1 MKESKFVAGS
11 LFILLIAIFVFNV
24 GVSDVKS
31 KPPASTPTPD
41 ATPTPVVPADGEPTA
56 TPEPTP
62 TATPTAEPTP
72 TATPVKIPTTLD
84 SWAWSS
90 NIGWVDFRDIAINE
104 NNGLLSGYGWSPNI
118 GWIKFHDLS
127 DYPNNGARG
136 NPAQMDLN
144 TGVVSGWIR
153 ACAGTVGG
161 ETPKTGADCRSM
173 DSRTDGWDG
182 WIELADD
189 RKSNDRVRMDLKTG
203 KLSGFA
209 WGSDVIG
216 WLNFG
221 AQHEKQDFTGRCV
234 GSSDQRGVITFSA
247 FASGGYGDYWYR
259 WNGVGNYSKDA
270 NQLVIPASNKSSETA
285 TLQIIDMVDGKLI
298 EPICPTVERKGN
310 TINGSCTIN
319 GVSNGILNTFVG
331 DSVTIALSGVWGG
344 SGGPFTYKLV
354 LGSQVE
360 NYANPTVKTFNAPF
374 TDQVFIRATDRQ
386 GVITSNIFCGQI
398 NAINRELTLKI
409 GPNGNVASQ
418 NEYRVKVG
426 SNFGLKWINTLP
438 AYSNN
443 YIDSSNNPDG
453 YTCSRSVAKIDGVN
467 WVNSWENNKDQSG
480 SVSDLN
486 TSQVGKYTF
495 SINCL
500 SQKFGTKQ
508 ASVLLNVILTTVE
521 EI

>member
-259 WNGVGNYSKDA
+259 WNGIGNYSKDA
-270 NQLVIPASNKSSETA
+270 NQLVIPVSNKSSETA
-285 TLQIIDMVDGKLI
+285 TLQIIDMVDGNLL
-298 EPICPTVERKGN
+298 EPICPIVERKGG
-310 TINGSCTIN
+310 TIQGTCTIN
-319 GVSNGILNTFVG
+319 GVSNGILNMFVG
-331 DSVTIALSGVWGG
+331 DSATISLNNVWGG
-344 SGGPFTYKLV
+344 GGGPFSYKLV
-354 LGSQVE
+354 LGNLVQDFNNSL
-360 NYANPTVKTFNAPF
+360 VKTFDAPF
-374 TDQVFIRATDRQ
+374 SGQVFVRATDRL
-386 GVITSNIFCGQI
+386 GTITSNILCGQV
-398 NAINRELTLKI
+398 NAVNRELTLKI
-409 GPNGNVASQ
+409 GPNGNNASL
-418 NEYRVKVG
+418 NEYRIKLG

-438 AYSNN
+438 AYSDN

-453 YTCSRSVAKIDGVN
+453 YTCSRSVVKIDGVN
-467 WVNSWENNKDQSG
+467 WSNIWEKNTDQSG
-480 SVSDLN
+480 SVSNLN

-495 SINCL
+495 SIDCR

-508 ASVLLNVILTTVE
+508 ASVTLNVIFTTVE